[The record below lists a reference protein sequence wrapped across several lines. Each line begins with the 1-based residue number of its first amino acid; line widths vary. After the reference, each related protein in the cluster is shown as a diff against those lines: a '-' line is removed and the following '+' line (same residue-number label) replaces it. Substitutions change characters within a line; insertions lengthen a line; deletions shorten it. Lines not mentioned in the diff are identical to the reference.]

1 MLTASR
7 PLSNLFLIKHPPLFS
22 ARCRQPLADKPCRL
36 HYKFSISGGGGFFN
50 VQMYRNNERV
60 FGNTG
65 YRGLFAAHGM
75 ARHGPPDFMDRI
87 MNLYA
92 ARVTA

>member
-1 MLTASR
+1 
-7 PLSNLFLIKHPPLFS
+7 KHPPLFS
-22 ARCRQPLADKPCRL
+22 APRRQPLADKPCRL

-65 YRGLFAAHGM
+65 YKALFCG
-75 ARHGPPDFMDRI
+75 ARQSPAPTAR
-87 MNLYA
+87 LYG
-92 ARVTA
+92 